1 MFAFYEA
8 SNIELELFSDP
19 IITEKTKTLK
29 PKATTAKQDL
39 SENPSLAP
47 RPPLWHQGHAE
58 VNLKSKK
65 SENPKKIS
73 WIGPGKFIE
82 PFINEI
88 LPEKSVGGH

>member
-1 MFAFYEA
+1 MFAFYKA
-8 SNIELELFSDP
+8 SNIELELFTDP

-47 RPPLWHQGHAE
+47 RPLLWHQGHAE

-65 SENPKKIS
+65 SE
-73 WIGPGKFIE
+73 
-82 PFINEI
+82 
-88 LPEKSVGGH
+88 KSYENLVKLALVNS

>member
-1 MFAFYEA
+1 MFAFFQA
-8 SNIELELFSDP
+8 SNIELELFIDP

-47 RPPLWHQGHAE
+47 RPLLWHQGHAE

-65 SENPKKIS
+65 SE
-73 WIGPGKFIE
+73 
-82 PFINEI
+82 
-88 LPEKSVGGH
+88 KSYENLVKLALVNS

>member
-1 MFAFYEA
+1 MFAFYQA
-8 SNIELELFSDP
+8 SNIELELFIDP

-58 VNLKSKK
+58 ANLKSKK
-65 SENPKKIS
+65 SV
-73 WIGPGKFIE
+73 
-82 PFINEI
+82 
-88 LPEKSVGGH
+88 KS